1 MTHEVH
7 SIPAKNIMTT
17 PSNPETTGGFS
28 RRKFIKSQLALALAA
43 RAFPAIIPASALGR
57 DGHVAPSN
65 RIALGIIGCGPQGM
79 GVLSG
84 FLNED
89 DCHVSAACDLKPDRL
104 KLAADTINGRYQ
116 NQDCR
121 TYQDF
126 SELVARDDMDAFLIA
141 TPDHW
146 HVLPAIAAVNAG
158 KDVYVEKPLAL
169 GLAERQAMRN
179 AVEKNGRMFQF
190 GTQQRSS
197 RNFRHACE
205 LVRKGHIGKLQH
217 INIWAPG
224 SAPGGSRKVT
234 PPPAGMD
241 FDRWLGPAPLREHTE
256 NLCTDDSFIK
266 TWWFVSDFALGF
278 IAGWGIH
285 PLDIAVWGAEDRLGD
300 SVEVKGSG
308 VFRNDEGICDTATV
322 WEVDFTFASGLTMK
336 FVGVPNGGN
345 QFLATGDPFAHGEEW
360 TQRYGKIDSH
370 GTAFEGSDGWVHVDR
385 SRVNPQNKELAR
397 LDLATSGP
405 NHARNFL
412 DSVKSRVQP
421 VCPID
426 STVLVDNLCHAAD
439 IAIRL
444 KRPVKLDLKNEIFT
458 DDAEAQRMFVGK
470 PLRAPWKL

>member
-1 MTHEVH
+1 MKAT
-7 SIPAKNIMTT
+7 SDPTT
-17 PSNPETTGGFS
+17 SGFT
-28 RRKFIKSQLALALAA
+28 RRRFIKSQLAVALAA
-43 RAFPAIIPASALGR
+43 RAFPAIIPAAALGR
-57 DGHVAPSN
+57 DGNVAPSN

-84 FLNED
+84 FLNQA
-89 DCHVSAACDLKPDRL
+89 DCQVSAACDLKPDRL
-104 KLAADTINGRYQ
+104 KVAVDTINGIYQ
-116 NQDCR
+116 NKDCR
-121 TYQDF
+121 TSQDF
-126 SELVARDDMDAFLIA
+126 RELVARDDMDAFLIA

-158 KDVYVEKPLAL
+158 KDVYVEKPLAIDF
-169 GLAERQAMRN
+169 AQRQALRT
-179 AVEKNGRMFQF
+179 AVKKNKRMFQF
-190 GTQQRSS
+190 GTHQRSS

-205 LVRKGHIGKLQH
+205 LVRNGHIGKLQH
-217 INIWAPG
+217 INLWSPG
-224 SAPGGSRKVT
+224 STPGGSRKVT

-256 NLCTDDSFIK
+256 NLCSDDGLLK

-285 PLDIAVWGAEDRLGD
+285 PLDIALWGAEDGLGD

-308 VFRNDEGICDTATV
+308 VFRNDEGICNTAIV

-345 QFLATGDPFAHGEEW
+345 RDLATGDPFAHGEEW
-360 TQRYGKIDSH
+360 AKRYGNIMTH
-370 GTAFEGSDGWVHVDR
+370 GTGFEGTDGWAHVDR
-385 SRVNPQNKELAR
+385 ARLNLQNKDLDR
-397 LDLATSGP
+397 LDPAGFKTRLIES
-405 NHARNFL
+405 NSHARNFL

-421 VCPID
+421 ICPID
-426 STVLVDNLCHAAD
+426 SAVLGDNLCHAAD

-444 KRPVKLDLKNEIFT
+444 KRPVKLDLKKEIFP
-458 DDAEAQRMFVGK
+458 DDAEAQRMFAGK